1 MTNATLTPS
10 RNMTVVIWVLR
21 VLMAAL
27 FLFAGGSKLM
37 GSPMMVQTFDQVGFG
52 QWFRYFTGLCEV
64 VGGVGVLIPSY
75 SGLAALLLLCV
86 DVGAFIAQISVL
98 HEDWIHTVVI
108 GAILAALIYLQRDSI
123 RARLGM

>member
-1 MTNATLTPS
+1 MTDATLTPS
-10 RNMTVVIWVLR
+10 RNMTVVVWVLR

-37 GSPMMVQTFDQVGFG
+37 GNPMMVQTFDQVGFG

-64 VGGVGVLIPSY
+64 VGGVGVLIPAY

-86 DVGAFIAQISVL
+86 DVGAFIAQVAVL
-98 HEDWIHTVVI
+98 HEDWIHTVVV